1 MLKRA
6 TSGVGGTDLARPLPW
21 QPLLPGKMNRLSH
34 SVFAMVTRASPA
46 PTDITSHRRWAAGL
60 AVLVLAATL
69 PSQAARVALVMGD
82 GRYDNIR
89 EFDNSA
95 AEAEAARR
103 AGYQVDVLVKRKCG
117 DMFEAAAEVPC
128 VPKRAVR
135 GVRPQRANGPG
146 KAHRGTP
153 LQRLTGG

>member
-1 MLKRA
+1 
-6 TSGVGGTDLARPLPW
+6 
-21 QPLLPGKMNRLSH
+21 MNRLSH

-69 PSQAARVALVMGD
+69 PSQAARLALVMGD

-95 AEAEAARR
+95 AEADAEAARR
-103 AGYQVDVLVKRKCG
+103 AGYEVDVLVNRKCG
-117 DMFEAAAEVPC
+117 DMLEAAAEVPC
-128 VPKRAVR
+128 APQRAVR
-135 GVRPQRANGPG
+135 DPNGRTVSAAPFRRRVVHQALCHAIG
-146 KAHRGTP
+146 LIFERGF
-153 LQRLTGG
+153 LLAS